1 MKPEVARAVAQL
13 AGPGV
18 EVAHWRP
25 VGGGSINA
33 AWWLDLSDG
42 RSRFV
47 KTHPAPPPE
56 MFEREAEGLAAL
68 AAVGFLRVPKEVRVG
83 EAAGTRFLAMEAVAS
98 GRPGVEFFADFGRRL
113 AEQHRVSAGARYGFD
128 KDNYIGS
135 TPQPNPWTDDWVEF
149 FARHRL
155 GFQLNLATRR
165 GLADRELRRLGER
178 LIGRLSDWLAG
189 TGEPPCLLRVLD
201 DLGVGH
207 GCVIL
212 FGKQAAIGAV
222 DLRDLIGDAL
232 RIEDQPVDLTQRGL
246 QVAGNGGREAREVLR
261 LVDQHLRLVGELLDL
276 VVDLLQRAN
285 GGQQVLAVV
294 GRIEDRDRMRRRCG
308 DSQSGQAE
316 RQSGASGQKSMFQK
330 FHLSFSSS
338 SPHVQLS
345 WPLARISTR

>member
-68 AAVGFLRVPKEVRVG
+68 AAVGSLRVPKEVRVG

-189 TGEPPCLLRVLD
+189 TGEPPCLLHGDLWSGNYMVDEAGAPVLID
-201 DLGVGH
+201 PACYYGQREAELAMTE
-207 GCVIL
+207 L
-212 FGKQAAIGAV
+212 FGGFHADFYAAYDEAWPLPPASGT
-222 DLRDLIGDAL
+222 RR
-232 RIEDQPVDLTQRGL
+232 RIYRLYHLLNHLNLFGGSYRGQCVELLRGL
-246 QVAGNGGREAREVLR
+246 
-261 LVDQHLRLVGELLDL
+261 
-276 VVDLLQRAN
+276 
-285 GGQQVLAVV
+285 V
-294 GRIEDRDRMRRRCG
+294 GRG
-308 DSQSGQAE
+308 
-316 RQSGASGQKSMFQK
+316 
-330 FHLSFSSS
+330 
-338 SPHVQLS
+338 
-345 WPLARISTR
+345 T